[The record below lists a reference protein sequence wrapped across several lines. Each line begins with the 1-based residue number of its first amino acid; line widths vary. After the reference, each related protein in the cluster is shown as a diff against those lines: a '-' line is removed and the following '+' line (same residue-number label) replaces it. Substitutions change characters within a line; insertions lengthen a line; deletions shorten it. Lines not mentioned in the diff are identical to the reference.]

1 MNKIIIKKK
10 YDFVAKVIF
19 VIYFLILARLILFK
33 FPLDMIL
40 SSVKNVGFGV
50 PFSINLVP
58 FKTILPYVNDASYS
72 KVAIR
77 NLLGNIFLFVP
88 FGLLLPAIRPRI
100 DSYKK
105 MFIFS
110 ILFSLF
116 FEATQLL
123 LRIGS
128 FDVDDLILNTLGAM
142 LGYFLFSR
150 FFLKEFNEK

>member
-1 MNKIIIKKK
+1 MNKITIKEK
-10 YDFVAKVIF
+10 YDPAIKIVFVA
-19 VIYFLILARLILFK
+19 YFLILVKLIFFK
-33 FPLDMIL
+33 FPLDMVL
-40 SSVKNVGFGV
+40 SSIKNTGLGV
-50 PFSINLVP
+50 PVSMNLIP
-58 FKTILPYVNDASYS
+58 FKTILPYVGDVSYS

-77 NLLGNIFLFVP
+77 NLLGNILLFLP
-88 FGLLLPAIRPRI
+88 FGLLLPAIKTGV

-110 ILFSLF
+110 VLFSLF

-142 LGYFLFSR
+142 LGYFLFNK
-150 FFLKEFNEK
+150 FFIREFDKN